1 MRKLRITDLQKMKD
15 QGEKITMLTCYDASF
30 AKEMNR
36 AGIDTILV
44 GDSLGMVVQGHAS
57 TLPVTLDE
65 MVYHTENVVR
75 ANERAFIVADLPFG
89 TYEASKR
96 EAFHAASELMKA
108 GAEMIKI
115 EGGLEVA
122 AITQFLTERSIPVC
136 AHIGLRPQ
144 SVNLLGGYR
153 VQGRE
158 LQMAAQLIEEARAHQ
173 NAGAQ
178 LLVVEC
184 VPTEVGEALATA
196 LCIPVIG
203 IGAGNM
209 TDGQVLVM
217 HDMLGLSG
225 EVTPKFVKNFLAAA
239 VECGNGSIQGAFTH
253 YISEVKSGSFP
264 DEAHSF
270 S

>member
-15 QGEKITMLTCYDASF
+15 QGEKITMLTCYDATF
-30 AKEMNR
+30 AKEMND
-36 AGIDTILV
+36 AGIDTILI
-44 GDSLGMVVQGHAS
+44 GDSLGMVIQGHTS

-75 ANERAFIVADLPFG
+75 ANECAFVVADLPFG

-108 GAEMIKI
+108 GAEMVKI
-115 EGGLEVA
+115 EGGIEVA
-122 AITQFLTERSIPVC
+122 VITEFLTERGIPVC

-144 SVNLLGGYR
+144 AVNIMGGYK

-173 NAGAQ
+173 SAGAQ

-184 VPTEVGEALATA
+184 VPAEVGEALATA

-225 EVTPKFVKNFLAAA
+225 EVAPKFVKNFLAAA
-239 VECGNGSIQGAFTH
+239 IEAGNGSIQGAFSQ
-253 YISEVKSGSFP
+253 YIREVKSGAFP